1 MSFLLDL
8 IFPRF
13 CFVCGRFGD
22 YFCPYCTKKLN
33 IGKLNHLSSPRVEA
47 HLSIFNDPNVKKA
60 ITSLKYN
67 FVTDLAP
74 SLAKI
79 SAYTLKNK
87 FPLIL
92 EYWRQS
98 DFCFIPVPLHYYRQ
112 NWRGFNQ
119 ASLIGEYLAKFLKL
133 PFNPDLV
140 IKTKYTDTQ
149 AKTSHKA
156 LRLKN
161 QQSAFSL
168 SSSLRLSASGG
179 SVAKQSLSSKPTLS
193 LSKRHC
199 EELATKQ
206 SQPLPFHI
214 IIFDDVYT
222 TGATTTSLAN
232 IFPKNTSIWILSLV

>member
-8 IFPRF
+8 IFPSS
-13 CFVCGRFGD
+13 CFVCGHLGD
-22 YFCPYCTKKLN
+22 YFCPSCTKNLN
-33 IGKLNHLSSPRVEA
+33 IGKLNHLSSSHIEA
-47 HLSIFNDPNVKKA
+47 HLSIFSDPTVKKA
-60 ITSLKYN
+60 ITSLKYG

-79 SAYTLKNK
+79 SAYTLKTR
-87 FPLIL
+87 FPLIV

-98 DFCFIPVPLHYYRQ
+98 DFCFIPVPLHYFRQ

-119 ASLIGEYLAKFLKL
+119 ASLIGESLARFLKL
-133 PFNPDLV
+133 PFNPNLV
-140 IKTKYTDTQ
+140 TKTKYTLTQ

-161 QQSAFSL
+161 QQNTFSF
-168 SSSLRLSASGG
+168 
-179 SVAKQSLSSKPTLS
+179 
-193 LSKRHC
+193 RHC
-199 EELATKQ
+199 EKLAMKQ
-206 SQPLPFHI
+206 FHPVVPSHI

-222 TGATTTSLAN
+222 TGATSTSLAK